1 MEYNNAYNKPYC
13 GNITQPLP
21 TPGSAGFFPANDTTP
36 ATFLKVPNPPY
47 IKQESVTGAG
57 DSVIHAG
64 TVTPPVNYSQNQQ
77 HQHQYGADYGE
88 SNEAEKPL
96 FYHRK
101 PFEMSYLSNPYMQPH
116 AQQYP
121 QHALP
126 PHFPSQTNHPHHVSH
141 LQQQPQQPL
150 PAPPPLTVPSD
161 MHSPQQLGPEHMQRS
176 QHPANFHEYY
186 DHSDAGSAL
195 EPYAYVLQ
203 KPTAAP
209 MLTPDTSSPLVPTP
223 FVPALDPPTTR
234 SPYGASGET
243 PQPIAFKCELC
254 PKTFETR
261 LKLEKHGKTHLANGG
276 APQQDFK
283 CRMCDKTFRTKSTLI
298 CHEKVHGENG
308 VDNSFSCVECG
319 KVFATA
325 DKLQVHRRLHT
336 GEKPYQCKVCQK
348 YFNHQSNLIVH
359 QRIHDKVKKALKC
372 ARCSK
377 VLDNEERLAIHMRLH
392 TGEKPYKC
400 SYCEKRFNH
409 KSTVSTHE
417 KAAHIAANSYKCERC
432 HKTFNQKCQL
442 QYHEKLQEEHTI
454 ACAHCE
460 KVFCYKASHK
470 EHMFKVHFPR
480 PKKEQKKGQP
490 TAGDE
495 QEGGEGA
502 DGAGA
507 THSGGGGGGTGSGNQ
522 GRNKFKCNVCDR
534 RFYYKRALEVHM
546 GVHDAS
552 LDVNV
557 LYFSCNYCP
566 ETFTEE
572 ESLQKHEAKHEA
584 DGTTDFL
591 QNMKQLDQSENPANG
606 QVDGGFR
613 CPLCFKRF
621 ENQRALRDHHK
632 THLCS
637 NADCAKCG
645 PAHSDR
651 FELAHSTYD
660 ANDDLQPTVC
670 NICHRQLATFEQY
683 QNHFHYH
690 TSRVPFYCYH
700 CREEFN
706 DKRELYNHSR
716 THVPR
721 EPESYTCEVCAKV
734 FSTKGN
740 FKRHLKSHQAVRA
753 FACDRCSKQYDYKSA
768 LEVHLKRSHGIEL

>member
-1 MEYNNAYNKPYC
+1 MEYNNTYNKPYC
-13 GNITQPLP
+13 GVISQPLP
-21 TPGSAGFFPANDTTP
+21 PPGSSGFFPANDTTP
-36 ATFLKVPNPPY
+36 TFLKVPNPTY
-47 IKQESVTGAG
+47 IKQESGTVVSDT
-57 DSVIHAG
+57 VIHGG
-64 TVTPPVNYSQNQQ
+64 TATPPVNYSQNQQ
-77 HQHQYGADYGE
+77 YGVEYGE
-88 SNEAEKPL
+88 SVDLEKPL
-96 FYHRK
+96 FYRK
-101 PFEMSYLSNPYMQPH
+101 QFDMPYLSNAYMQPH
-116 AQQYP
+116 PQQFIQHPPPHLPTAHPNHHHVTHLQHP
-121 QHALP
+121 QQQHLP
-126 PHFPSQTNHPHHVSH
+126 PPTP
-141 LQQQPQQPL
+141 
-150 PAPPPLTVPSD
+150 TVPSD
-161 MHSPQQLGPEHMQRS
+161 MHSPQQIATEHIQRS
-176 QHPANFHEYY
+176 QHAASFHEYF
-186 DHSDAGSAL
+186 DHADPSSM

-203 KPTAAP
+203 KPAVP
-209 MLTPDTSSPLVPTP
+209 MLTT
-223 FVPALDPPTTR
+223 
-234 SPYGASGET
+234 ET
-243 PQPIAFKCELC
+243 PPSMLPTSFPAAATEARPSYDTCEAPEPASFKCATC
-254 PKTFETR
+254 PKTFDTKV
-261 LKLEKHGKTHLANGG
+261 KLEKHSKTHLSNG
-276 APQQDFK
+276 AQQDYK
-283 CRMCDKTFRTKSTLI
+283 CRMCDKTFRTRSTLI

-325 DKLQVHRRLHT
+325 EKLQVHRRLHT
-336 GEKPYQCKVCQK
+336 GEKPYQCKVCLK

-359 QRIHDKVKKALKC
+359 SRIHEKVKKALKC

-400 SYCEKRFNH
+400 SYCDKRFNH

-417 KAAHIAANSYKCERC
+417 KAAHIAANSFKCERC

-454 ACAHCE
+454 ACTHCE

-480 PKKEQKKGQP
+480 PKKELKK
-490 TAGDE
+490 E
-495 QEGGEGA
+495 QANDDRTGGVG
-502 DGAGA
+502 DGA
-507 THSGGGGGGTGSGNQ
+507 GGGGGGVASSSTGNGNQ

-572 ESLQKHEAKHEA
+572 DSLQKHEANHVA
-584 DGTTDFL
+584 AGTTDFL
-591 QNMKQLDQSENPANG
+591 QNMRELEQSENPANG

-621 ENQRALRDHHK
+621 EDQQTLRDHHK

-637 NADCAKCG
+637 YPDCTKCG
-645 PAHSDR
+645 PARSDEFDLMR
-651 FELAHSTYD
+651 STYD
-660 ANDDLQPTVC
+660 ANDDTRETVC
-670 NICHRQLATFEQY
+670 NICHRQLPSFEQF

-700 CREEFN
+700 CREEFT

-716 THVPR
+716 THSPR

-740 FKRHLKSHQAVRA
+740 FKRHLKSHETVRA

>member
-1 MEYNNAYNKPYC
+1 MEYNNVYNKPYC
-13 GNITQPLP
+13 GVISQPIAP
-21 TPGSAGFFPANDTTP
+21 TASSGYFPANDTTP
-36 ATFLKVPNPPY
+36 TFLKVPNPPY
-47 IKQESVTGAG
+47 IKQES
-57 DSVIHAG
+57 G
-64 TVTPPVNYSQNQQ
+64 TVGSDTVIIGGTITPPVNYSQSQ
-77 HQHQYGADYGE
+77 HYGAEYGT
-88 SNEAEKPL
+88 SVDGEKPV
-96 FYHRK
+96 FYRK
-101 PFEMSYLSNPYMQPH
+101 PFDMSYLSNPYMQPH
-116 AQQYP
+116 SQQFG
-121 QHALP
+121 QHPLPHHASHSNHHHMGHMQHQQHQNLP
-126 PHFPSQTNHPHHVSH
+126 PHTP
-141 LQQQPQQPL
+141 
-150 PAPPPLTVPSD
+150 TVPSN
-161 MHSPQQLGPEHMQRS
+161 MQHSPQQLPPEHMQRPQHS
-176 QHPANFHEYY
+176 QNFHEYF
-186 DHSDAGSAL
+186 DHSDQNSSI

-203 KPTAAP
+203 KPIVPMLSTETSAP
-209 MLTPDTSSPLVPTP
+209 MLPTSFSTPEV
-223 FVPALDPPTTR
+223 R
-234 SPYGASGET
+234 SPYENDHHAVE
-243 PQPIAFKCELC
+243 PVYFKCENC
-254 PKTFETR
+254 PGMFETKA
-261 LKLEKHGKTHLANGG
+261 KLEKHSKTHLSNGG
-276 APQQDFK
+276 QHDFK
-283 CRMCDKTFRTKSTLI
+283 CRMCEKTFRTRSTLI

-325 DKLQVHRRLHT
+325 EKLQVHRRLHT
-336 GEKPYQCKVCQK
+336 GEKPYQCKVCLK
-348 YFNHQSNLIVH
+348 HFNHQSNLIVH
-359 QRIHDKVKKALKC
+359 SRIHDKVKKALKC

-417 KAAHIAANSYKCERC
+417 KAAHIAANSFKCERC

-480 PKKEQKKGQP
+480 PKKEQKREETSGKTDGL
-490 TAGDE
+490 GDE
-495 QEGGEGA
+495 
-502 DGAGA
+502 
-507 THSGGGGGGTGSGNQ
+507 GGGVGPGSSSGNGNQ

-572 ESLQKHEAKHEA
+572 ESLQKHEAKHVA
-584 DGTTDFL
+584 DGTVDFL
-591 QNMKQLDQSENPANG
+591 QNMRALEQSENPANG

-621 ENQRALRDHHK
+621 EDQQTLRDHHK

-637 NADCAKCG
+637 SPDCTKCG
-645 PAHSDR
+645 PARGDEFDLTR
-651 FELAHSTYD
+651 STYD
-660 ANDDLQPTVC
+660 ANDDMRKTVC
-670 NICHRQLATFEQY
+670 NICHRQLPTFEQF

-700 CREEFN
+700 CREEFT

-716 THVPR
+716 THAPR

-740 FKRHLKSHQAVRA
+740 FKRHLKSHETVRA

-768 LEVHLKRSHGIEL
+768 LEVHLRRSHGIEL

>member
-1 MEYNNAYNKPYC
+1 
-13 GNITQPLP
+13 
-21 TPGSAGFFPANDTTP
+21 AGFFPANDTTP

-47 IKQESVTGAG
+47 IKQESVTGA
-57 DSVIHAG
+57 D
-64 TVTPPVNYSQNQQ
+64 QNQQ

-209 MLTPDTSSPLVPTP
+209 MLTPDTSSPL
-223 FVPALDPPTTR
+223 
-234 SPYGASGET
+234 
-243 PQPIAFKCELC
+243 
-254 PKTFETR
+254 
-261 LKLEKHGKTHLANGG
+261 
-276 APQQDFK
+276 
-283 CRMCDKTFRTKSTLI
+283 
-298 CHEKVHGENG
+298 
-308 VDNSFSCVECG
+308 
-319 KVFATA
+319 
-325 DKLQVHRRLHT
+325 
-336 GEKPYQCKVCQK
+336 
-348 YFNHQSNLIVH
+348 
-359 QRIHDKVKKALKC
+359 
-372 ARCSK
+372 
-377 VLDNEERLAIHMRLH
+377 
-392 TGEKPYKC
+392 
-400 SYCEKRFNH
+400 
-409 KSTVSTHE
+409 
-417 KAAHIAANSYKCERC
+417 
-432 HKTFNQKCQL
+432 
-442 QYHEKLQEEHTI
+442 
-454 ACAHCE
+454 
-460 KVFCYKASHK
+460 VFCYKASHK